1 MRNALRKSIRFKS
14 IFRSH
19 SRIHD
24 FHAENET
31 SINHEKTRLKTTQ
44 LRQVLRSFVFIRHL
58 INVSQRERN
67 RKFDTRTAKKH
78 YNNHRLDCFFDQN
91 IAQNSIV
98 LKSKMCKRRT
108 NDQTQATRMNRNA
121 HRESMKKLFTRF
133 EYQEENHREE
143 KKAEIQ
149 KNFRNFYK
157 SIDVFLTIRSM
168 SAHQKSST
176 QENFKNIKFNAT
188 RCN

>member
-24 FHAENET
+24 FHVEDET
-31 SINHEKTRLKTTQ
+31 NINHEKTRLKTIR
-44 LRQVLRSFVFIRHL
+44 LRQALRSSASTRRFVS
-58 INVSQRERN
+58 VSQRERN
-67 RKFDTRTAKKH
+67 RKFDTKIAEKH
-78 YNNHRLDCFFDQN
+78 YNNHRLDCSFDQN

-98 LKSKMCKRRT
+98 LKSKMCRRRT
-108 NDQTQATRMNRNA
+108 NDQTQATRMNKDA
-121 HRESMKKLFTRF
+121 HRKSMKRLSTRF

-143 KKAEIQ
+143 KKTEIQ
-149 KNFRNFYK
+149 KNFRNLYR
-157 SIDVFLTIRSM
+157 SIDVSLTTRSM
-168 SAHQKSST
+168 SAHQKSSA
-176 QENFKNIKFNAT
+176 QENLKNVKFNAA

>member
-31 SINHEKTRLKTTQ
+31 NINHEKARLKTTR
-44 LRQVLRSFVFIRHL
+44 LRQALRSFAFIRRFVS
-58 INVSQRERN
+58 VSQRERN
-67 RKFDTRTAKKH
+67 RESDTRIAKKH
-78 YNNHRLDCFFDQN
+78 YNNHRFDCSFDQS

-98 LKSKMCKRRT
+98 LKSKVCERRT
-108 NDQTQATRMNRNA
+108 DDQTQATRMNKNA
-121 HRESMKKLFTRF
+121 HRESMKRLFTRF
-133 EYQEENHREE
+133 EHQEENHREE
-143 KKAEIQ
+143 KKTEIQ
-149 KNFRNFYK
+149 KNFRNSYR
-157 SIDVFLTIRSM
+157 SVDVSLTTRSM
-168 SAHQKSST
+168 SAHQKSSA
-176 QENFKNIKFNAT
+176 QENFKNVKFNAA